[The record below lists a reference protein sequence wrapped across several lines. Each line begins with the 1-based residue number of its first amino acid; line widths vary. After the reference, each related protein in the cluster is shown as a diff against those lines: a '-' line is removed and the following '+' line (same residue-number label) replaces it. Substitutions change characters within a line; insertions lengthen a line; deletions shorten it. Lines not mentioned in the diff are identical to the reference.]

1 MGGYGISRFDRM
13 EPFNSSYRTPGWQ
26 RAQANR
32 GGAADPRRRTERQPL
47 TIEGELIAKSVIG
60 GEARFIQGDRVFHQK
75 FGPGTVAAVDGNKL
89 TVDFDKAGQKR
100 VVDSFVEAA

>member
-1 MGGYGISRFDRM
+1 M
-13 EPFNSSYRTPGWQ
+13 EPFNSAYRTPGWQ
-26 RAQANR
+26 RAQRNKDGPNR
-32 GGAADPRRRTERQPL
+32 GAADPRARHERQPL

-60 GEARFIQGDRVFHQK
+60 GEPRFSRGDRVFHQK